1 MDLKIEQLQDKN
13 LLLQRN
19 INDLTGDNSILQDSV
34 GNLSDENLVLN
45 KKVEELNTEVDN
57 LRSSDKE
64 IQDLVEKLTE
74 QIQAGDKDNLKNQI
88 EVLEKL
94 HSDTHTEIGNLMERL
109 MSIETSL
116 KQTATSGILSYI
128 EKEEDQSIFVQ
139 KVEEAVAQGMT
150 YAQINKYLT
159 KNLTSELDKVIKK
172 HPALTKKF
180 IRNLRKD

>member
-19 INDLTGDNSILQDSV
+19 INNLTGDNTVLQGNV
-34 GNLSDENLVLN
+34 GNLSNENLVLSN
-45 KKVEELNTEVDN
+45 KVEELSTAVDN
-57 LRSSDKE
+57 LQSSEKE

-74 QIQAGDKDNLKNQI
+74 QIHTRDEHDLKNQI

-109 MSIETSL
+109 MSLETSL
-116 KQTATSGILSYI
+116 KQPQTSGILTYI
-128 EKEEDQSIFVQ
+128 EIEEDQSIFIQ
-139 KVEEAVAQGMT
+139 KVEEALVQGMT

-159 KNLTSELDKVIKK
+159 KNLTSELDKIIKK